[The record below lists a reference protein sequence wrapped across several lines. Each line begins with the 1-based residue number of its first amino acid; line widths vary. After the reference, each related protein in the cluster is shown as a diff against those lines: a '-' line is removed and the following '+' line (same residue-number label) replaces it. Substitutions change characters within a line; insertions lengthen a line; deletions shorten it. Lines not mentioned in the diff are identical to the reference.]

1 MFRND
6 LATVRR
12 GGSSRSVGLSM
23 IGKWALIAA
32 LACGTGQTTLGA
44 QEQLLVGRNSNMLG
58 GEQILRLNPFEVKGD
73 VLGRADN
80 EPSCAISTRRPEH
93 IICGANTYRMV
104 DVPGVSATSETRDA
118 WQGVYQSVTG
128 GDTWESTLHPGFFL
142 DPQPHQFKLRDFRAA
157 ADPTLRSGPAGLAF
171 YSGIAFKKDK
181 SVNSV
186 YVSLFA
192 DLDNREND
200 TMPFKFVRTTVVD
213 LQLAPK
219 FIDKPW
225 IYVEA
230 APAGQT
236 CRMIVRTDSEGTPFW
251 ASTWWGKL
259 LSSWLSKRWPGWTPK
274 TFVTQEVPASIIHVV
289 YSIFLDTTETKAD
302 LMYSKST
309 NCGATF
315 STPKKL
321 SAVAEPA
328 NGAAIAKI
336 PINGSQKVFAAW
348 RRVKVGTV
356 APAPHAVLSTVSN
369 NGGGTWSV
377 PKVVAEICPFEQGTT
392 PNSFR
397 TTAFPTMTADAT
409 GRAYLA
415 WSDRGRQQNG
425 TCDPFGAGRIMISTS
440 TDGVNWSAPYA
451 AIPSPTGEHQI
462 MPSLA
467 FTAGKLFLA
476 WIDFNEDVS
485 GVFAQFVDE
494 ANLFQTGNPVNP
506 PAKRHTADV
515 RAAMATPLAAP
526 NFAAGVA
533 QVSKYL
539 MGRTPSIAPDIP
551 GQAVQLQ
558 WNAVNRRWAR
568 KGTVPFDGD
577 YIDIAT
583 RAFLPPDP
591 TANPPRTNWTPNNGV
606 VPTTPS
612 IMMAWTD
619 NRDMRDVT
627 PAQLNP
633 DGSVPFAVPANV
645 PGVLELGSGASI
657 VDPTQTRQMC
667 VPGQVYKTGTTNQ
680 NVYAARALAG
690 IAANSPSGNKALGAV
705 TRSFVVHVRNDTGFL
720 KTFRLQ
726 IANQPAGGVASFDQ
740 FNPNQFIVEPVI
752 IARYS
757 SIARTVFVSRKAG
770 TTALDPKA
778 TVRVDVTELAGGA
791 AVSTEAI
798 LLNGDR
804 SAPEIDSPEIDSRE
818 IYLPEIDSPE
828 IDSLGISGPEIDS
841 PEIDSPEIDSE
852 TLKSLGLQTPEIDS
866 PEIDSPEIDSPE
878 IDSPE
883 IDSPEID
890 SVPIFDFKVEL
901 TNTGNTTAQ
910 YNATSLIRGAANAG
924 AFNYQIVVRRKYAL
938 RAVST
943 DCLPATVPV
952 SKVIVNVLN
961 VNPQSPEID
970 SPEIDSP
977 EIDSSAPGTASF
989 PVPPGVTVDVIVRAR
1004 KVIASVPDP
1013 TVNDIAVA
1021 VQQEAVDTDAAAAGI
1036 TKAPVITSFLS
1047 VATPVLPAGV
1057 TARPYSYQLEASGG
1071 LTPRLWS
1078 AVGLLPPGLTLSGS
1092 GLIAGTP
1099 TTAGTYAFVVELRD
1113 SSAPQTLATRALSI
1127 TITQAGAA
1135 SLAFVTQ
1142 PTAVVFGQPIAPPV
1156 SVRALNANGS
1166 FAVGIPISIAIGLNS
1181 GGGTLSG
1188 TLSAVTGASGIA
1200 VFTTLS
1206 IDEIGTYTLVA
1217 SRTGFTAATS
1227 LQFGVTPAAAVNNLA
1242 LYDNR
1247 IAFLAATGATN
1258 ATGPLPNLGL
1268 ITEGATVGSV
1278 NFSLAPGGNSLALG
1292 GAFDWYP
1299 GLAGN
1304 EIALGFEN
1312 LQVSFASPVTA
1323 MGFLFVEPNVTVPPH
1338 GGIPVN
1344 SPYLVTLY
1352 NGPVEV
1358 GSFSFDAPDDQIA
1371 FVGIS
1376 SSTPFTRATIVDTS
1390 GNDDDEY
1397 FGEFYTSAG
1406 EGVAYVVTN
1415 TNDSGTGSLRQAI
1428 LDANAT
1434 PSADSVIFDIPA
1446 EGVSTINLLS
1456 ALPSITAAG
1465 GPIYIDATTQS
1476 GFVVT
1481 GAPRVGLDGSDAG
1494 ELANGLT
1501 LLAGSSLV
1509 RGLQVGGFGGYG
1521 ILVAGVGNR
1530 IFGNYIG
1537 TDITGTEPDGNGLDS
1552 VRIQS
1557 SPNNII
1563 GGTVTTPG
1571 GPCSGHCNVIVAS
1584 AVNAN
1589 GVNVD
1594 GVAASGNQ
1602 ILGNFIGINAAGNA
1616 GLGGFA
1622 SFGVQVSAGANV
1634 SIGDGT
1640 ATGRNVV
1647 AGYNT
1652 GIQVAA
1658 TLTSIRGNYIG
1669 INAAGTAAIVNS
1681 FGGGNNFNFGIQVAG
1696 GGHVIEGN
1704 VVSGNGTGISIVNST
1719 TPVTVRGNFLGL
1731 NAAGTAAVPNVNG
1744 VLLTNNSHDNIVGGS
1759 TPEERNVISGN
1770 TEHGVILFQDAN
1782 TTGNRIIGNYIGT
1795 NPAGDGPI
1803 ANGGIGVV
1811 VSGVPGNFI
1820 GGVEPGEGNVISGNA
1835 TGIEIHGGSTGNL
1848 VQGNTIGLN
1857 ADATAALGN
1866 STGVHIHS
1874 GGDATTT
1881 NNVIGGTVPEARNVI
1896 SGNVDGVVIATSGT
1910 ESNDVRGNYIGT
1922 NLAGNAVVGGGTW
1935 GILITLNAGNNRI
1948 IGNVISGFS
1957 QAGIALVNGAAGN
1970 VVQGNLVGLDAT
1982 GTTGLGNA
1990 VGVAMGQSAIGN
2002 LVGGTSAAARNTI
2015 SGSSSAGVQ
2024 IAGTTTT
2031 LNQVAGNYIGTNAS
2045 GTAAV
2050 PNLFNGVHVID
2061 SPNNLIGVAEG
2072 GDPNL
2077 ISGNVGEGVRIDG
2090 AFATGNIVSG
2100 NRIGTTAGDG
2110 PLGNSNSGVFVR
2122 RAPGNSVTGN
2132 TIRYNLGFAGVALCG
2147 NVGGVCGGNDFG
2159 TQTSNG
2165 NSNAVNGN
2173 VITNNL
2179 GRGVTLDGVANTS
2192 VGTAGGNNISGNG
2205 INGVM
2210 IFGAGAT
2217 GNQLASNAINGNTGN
2232 GVHIVGAGN
2241 TGNRVQG
2248 NSFTGNTLL
2257 AIDLGGDGITAND
2270 SQDADAGPNNLQN
2283 FPVISFAVPTAV
2295 VGTLNSTPG
2304 TAFSIQL
2311 YESISCGVS
2320 SGQGE
2325 TLVATFNIVTDVN
2338 GNGAINQGGLA
2349 LTLGRYVM
2357 ATATDPSGNT
2367 SEFSACVQVNADIPN
2382 PDIENPH
2389 IENPD
2394 VENPDISN
2402 PGAPDLVSAVG
2413 ETNLGQIIFRVR
2425 FAPGTFNAATTL
2437 INIGLDT
2444 DQNASTGHP
2453 GIDNSCTIDAA
2464 VLGSDYIVRAGEG
2477 AANVAPS
2484 PGCNVGGAAQPAT
2497 LVTVPN
2503 GMDVTFPLSAIGG
2516 DDGQL
2521 RFKVITYSRVSPTS
2535 VTTIQDRLTGIGQPA
2550 LVVPS
2555 TINTLANF
2563 DGDLAAAGS
2572 LIQGGTFVA
2581 GNSPLAA
2588 FTLILFA
2595 QNGTV
2600 GRAVILD
2607 APGGIPSGAPLWQ
2620 GPDIQWPLGLPVRPD
2635 GHVDL
2640 TYQPNIPLVPG
2651 QTYFLGIDYGLFGTG
2666 FQNQIFFVGSASSDP
2681 IPGGRAWAYIGP
2693 AGWTTI
2699 GGTGTDLAARIVMGT
2714 Q

>member
-1 MFRND
+1 MTRNGF
-6 LATVRR
+6 LTVRR
-12 GGSSRSVGLSM
+12 GGSSRFFCLSR
-23 IGKWALIAA
+23 IGRWALIGV
-32 LACGTGQTTLGA
+32 LAGGTGQVTLGA
-44 QEQLLVGRNSNMLG
+44 QGTPPEPQLLVGRNSNMLG

-80 EPSCAISTRRPEH
+80 EPSCAISTRRSDH

-200 TMPFKFVRTTVVD
+200 TMPFKFVRTTIVD

-236 CRMIVRTDSEGTPFW
+236 CRMIVRTDSESTPFW
-251 ASTWWGKL
+251 QTTWWGKL
-259 LSSWLSKRWPGWTPK
+259 VSRWLSKRWPGWTPK

-336 PINGSQKVFAAW
+336 PVNGSQKVFAAW
-348 RRVKVGTV
+348 RRVKVGTT
-356 APAPHAVLSTVSN
+356 APAPHAILSVVSN
-369 NGGGTWSV
+369 NNGGTFSL

-425 TCDPFGAGRIMISTS
+425 TCDPFGAGRIMISSS
-440 TDGVNWSAPYA
+440 TDGVNWSTPYA

-476 WIDFNEDVS
+476 WIDFTEDVS

-515 RAAMATPLAAP
+515 RAAMAAPLAAP
-526 NFAAGVA
+526 DFAADVA
-533 QVSKYL
+533 RVSKYL

-583 RAFLPPDP
+583 RSFLPPDP
-591 TANPPRTNWTPNNGV
+591 TANPPRPNWTPNNGV

-619 NRDMRDVT
+619 NRDMRDVP

-633 DGSVPFAVPANV
+633 DGSVPFVVPVNV
-645 PGVLELGSGASI
+645 PGVLELPTSGASI
-657 VDPTQTRQMC
+657 VDPVQNRQMC
-667 VPGQVYKTGTTNQ
+667 VPGEVYKTGTTNQ

-690 IAANSPSGNKALGAV
+690 FAASSPSGNKALGAV

-740 FNPNQFIVEPVI
+740 FNPTQFVVEPII

-757 SIARTVFVSRKAG
+757 SIARTVFVSKDA
-770 TTALDPKA
+770 TPTALDPKA

-791 AVSTEAI
+791 PVSTEAI

-890 SVPIFDFKVEL
+890 SAPIFDFKVEL

-910 YNATSLIRGAANAG
+910 YNAKALIRAANVG
-924 AFNYQIVVRRKYAL
+924 AFNYQLIVRRKYPL
-938 RAVST
+938 RAVGT
-943 DCLPATVPV
+943 DCLPTTVPV
-952 SKVIVNVLN
+952 SKVIVNELN
-961 VNPQSPEID
+961 VNPQ

-989 PVPPGVTVDVIVRAR
+989 AVPPGATFDVLVRAR

-1013 TVNDIAVA
+1013 TVDDIAVA
-1021 VQQEAVDTDAAAAGI
+1021 AQQEAVDTDDAAAGI
-1036 TKAPVITSFLS
+1036 TEAPVVTSFLS
-1047 VATPVLPAGV
+1047 VATTVLPAGR
-1057 TARPYSYQLEASGG
+1057 TGTPYSRQLEASGG
-1071 LTPRLWS
+1071 LTPLSWS
-1078 AVGLLPPGLTLSGS
+1078 MTSGLLPPGLTLSTS

-1099 TTAGTYAFVVELRD
+1099 TTAGTYPFVVEVRD
-1113 SSAPQTLATRALSI
+1113 SSAPQEVATRALTI
-1127 TITQAGAA
+1127 TISQAGAV

-1142 PTAVVFGQPIAPPV
+1142 PTAVVFGQPIDPPV
-1156 SVRALNANGS
+1156 SVRALNANGT
-1166 FAVGIPISIAIGLNS
+1166 FAIGIPITIAIGSNPS
-1181 GGGTLSG
+1181 GGTLSG
-1188 TLSAVTGASGIA
+1188 TLTAVTGASGIA

-1206 IDEIGTYTLVA
+1206 IDEVGTYTLVA
-1217 SRTGFTAATS
+1217 SAAGFPSATS
-1227 LQFGVTPAAAVNNLA
+1227 LQFGVTAAAASGLA
-1242 LYDNR
+1242 VYDNR
-1247 IAFLAATGATN
+1247 IAFLSATGATN
-1258 ATGPLPNLGL
+1258 ATGPLPSLGSVNG
-1268 ITEGATVGSV
+1268 GATVGRV
-1278 NFSLAPGGNSLALG
+1278 TFSLAPGGDTLDVG
-1292 GAFDWYP
+1292 GATDWYP
-1299 GLAGN
+1299 GLPGN
-1304 EIALGFEN
+1304 DIALGFEN

-1323 MGFLFVEPNVTVPPH
+1323 MGFLFVEPNETVQPS
-1338 GGIPVN
+1338 GGIPVD
-1344 SPYLVTLY
+1344 SPYLVTLF
-1352 NGPVEV
+1352 NNDVEV
-1358 GSFSFDAPDDQIA
+1358 GSFTFNAPDDEIA
-1371 FVGIS
+1371 FVGVS
-1376 SSTPFTRATIVDTS
+1376 SATPFTRATIIDTT

-1397 FGEFYTSAG
+1397 FGEFYSSAG

-1415 TNDSGTGSLRQAI
+1415 TNDSGAGSLRQAI

-1434 PSADSVIFDIPA
+1434 PSADSVIFDIPG
-1446 EGVSTINLLS
+1446 EGARTINLLS
-1456 ALPSITAAG
+1456 ELPVVSAAG
-1465 GPIYIDATTQS
+1465 GPIEIDGTTQS
-1476 GFVVT
+1476 GFT
-1481 GAPRVGLDGSDAG
+1481 GAPIVALRGSAAG
-1494 ELANGLT
+1494 EGAHGLI
-1501 LLAGSSLV
+1501 LSGGSSLV
-1509 RGLQVGGFGGYG
+1509 RGLQLGGFGGYG
-1521 ILVAGVGNR
+1521 MLLTTGGSNR

-1537 TDITGTEPDGNGLDS
+1537 TDISGNEPSGNALDS
-1552 VRIQS
+1552 VRIQD

-1571 GPCSGHCNVIVAS
+1571 GPCTGHCNVIVAT
-1584 AVNAN
+1584 ATNTN
-1589 GVNVD
+1589 GVTVD
-1594 GVAASGNQ
+1594 GVAAGGNQ

-1616 GLGGFA
+1616 GLGGPA
-1622 SFGVQVSAGANV
+1622 TFGVMVFGAANV
-1634 SIGDGT
+1634 VIGDGT
-1640 ATGRNVV
+1640 AAGRNVV
-1647 AGYNT
+1647 SGNNV

-1658 TLTSIRGNYIG
+1658 TSTSIKGNYIG
-1669 INAAGTAAIVNS
+1669 TNAAGTAAIVNS
-1681 FGGGNNFNFGIQVAG
+1681 VGGFNNVNFGIQTAG

-1719 TPVTVRGNFLGL
+1719 TPVTVRGNYIGL
-1731 NAAGTAAVPNVNG
+1731 DAAGTVAVPNING
-1744 VLLTNNSHDNIVGGS
+1744 VLLTNNSHDNIVGGA
-1759 TPEERNVISGN
+1759 TAEERNVISGN
-1770 TEHGVILFQDAN
+1770 AQHGVILSLDAN

-1795 NPAGDGPI
+1795 NPAGDAAIG
-1803 ANGGIGVV
+1803 NGGIGVV
-1811 VSGVPGNFI
+1811 VNGVPGNFI
-1820 GGVEPGEGNVISGNA
+1820 GGIEPGEGNVISGNA
-1835 TGIEIHGGSTGNL
+1835 TGIEIHGGSTGTL
-1848 VQGNTIGLN
+1848 VRGNIVGLN
-1857 ADATAALGN
+1857 ASGTDVLGN
-1866 STGVHIHS
+1866 SSGVAIHS
-1874 GGDATTT
+1874 GAT
-1881 NNVIGGTVPEARNVI
+1881 NNVVGGTVPEARNVI
-1896 SGNVDGVVIATSGT
+1896 TANIDGVVLAGNGT
-1910 ESNDVRGNYIGT
+1910 TGNSVRGNYIGT
-1922 NLAGNAVVGGGTW
+1922 NPAGTAVLGEGTW
-1935 GILITLNAGNNRI
+1935 GILIIDNAANNTI
-1948 IGNVISGFS
+1948 GGVQLGAGNVISGFS
-1957 QAGIALVNGAAGN
+1957 QAGIAFSNGATGN
-1970 VVQGNLVGLDAT
+1970 VAQGNLVGLNAA
-1982 GTTGLGNA
+1982 GTAALGNA
-1990 VGVAMGQSAIGN
+1990 VGVVVQESATAN
-2002 LVGGTSAAARNTI
+2002 LVGGTTAASRNII
-2015 SGSSSAGVQ
+2015 SGSTFAGVR
-2024 IAGTTTT
+2024 ITGTTTT
-2031 LNQVAGNYIGTNAS
+2031 ANQIAGNYIGTNAS
-2045 GTAAV
+2045 GSAAV
-2050 PNLFNGVHVID
+2050 PNLANGVHLID
-2061 SPNNLIGVAEG
+2061 SPNNVIGVSES
-2072 GDPNL
+2072 GDGNL
-2077 ISGNVGEGVRIDG
+2077 ISGNIGEGVRIDG
-2090 AFATGNIVSG
+2090 AFATGNVVTG
-2100 NRIGTTAGDG
+2100 NYIGTTATGDG
-2110 PLGNSNSGVFVR
+2110 PLGNSNSGVFIR
-2122 RAPGNSVTGN
+2122 RAPGNVVTGN
-2132 TIRYNLGFAGVALCG
+2132 TVRFNAGFAGVALCG
-2147 NVGGVCGGNDFG
+2147 NVSGFCGGNDVG

-2165 NSNAVNGN
+2165 NGNAVHNN
-2173 VITNNL
+2173 LITNNAQ
-2179 GRGVTLDGVANTS
+2179 RGLTLDGVANTL
-2192 VGTAGGNNISGNG
+2192 VGTGAGNNISGNG

-2241 TGNRVQG
+2241 TSNRVQG

-2257 AIDLGGDGITAND
+2257 AIDLGGDGVTAND
-2270 SQDADAGPNNLQN
+2270 SLDADTGPNNFQN
-2283 FPVISFAVPTAV
+2283 YPVITGAVVTAV
-2295 VGTLNSTPG
+2295 SGTLHSAPNT
-2304 TAFSIQL
+2304 TFSVQL
-2311 YESISCGVS
+2311 YESIAACGP

-2325 TLVATFNIVTDVN
+2325 TLVATFNVVTDVN
-2338 GNGAINQGGLA
+2338 GNGAFNQGGLA
-2349 LTLGRYVM
+2349 LTAGRYAM

-2367 SEFSACVQVNADIPN
+2367 SEFSACVQVNPDIQN
-2382 PDIENPH
+2382 PDIENP
-2389 IENPD
+2389 NPQ
-2394 VENPDISN
+2394 NPN
-2402 PGAPDLVSAVG
+2402 PTPDLVSAVG
-2413 ETNLGQIIFRVR
+2413 ETNLGQITFRVR
-2425 FAPGTFNAATTL
+2425 FAPGTFNATTTL
-2437 INIGLDT
+2437 IDILMDT
-2444 DQNASTGHP
+2444 DLNTATGHP
-2453 GIDNSCTIDAA
+2453 GTDNSCTNDAA
-2464 VLGSDYIVRAGEG
+2464 VLGSDYIARAGEG
-2477 AANVAPS
+2477 AATVFPKTSCTAA
-2484 PGCNVGGAAQPAT
+2484 GAAQPAN
-2497 LVTVPN
+2497 VVNVAN

-2521 RFKVITYSRVSPTS
+2521 RFKVITYTRVSPTA
-2535 VTTIQDRLTGIGQPA
+2535 VTGIQDRLTGIGQPA
-2550 LVVPS
+2550 LTVP
-2555 TINTLANF
+2555 
-2563 DGDLAAAGS
+2563 
-2572 LIQGGTFVA
+2572 
-2581 GNSPLAA
+2581 
-2588 FTLILFA
+2588 
-2595 QNGTV
+2595 
-2600 GRAVILD
+2600 
-2607 APGGIPSGAPLWQ
+2607 
-2620 GPDIQWPLGLPVRPD
+2620 
-2635 GHVDL
+2635 
-2640 TYQPNIPLVPG
+2640 
-2651 QTYFLGIDYGLFGTG
+2651 
-2666 FQNQIFFVGSASSDP
+2666 
-2681 IPGGRAWAYIGP
+2681 
-2693 AGWTTI
+2693 
-2699 GGTGTDLAARIVMGT
+2699 
-2714 Q
+2714 